1 MIKAIEERR
10 SIRRY
15 MDKQVEDE
23 KLLQILHSARLAPS
37 GSNTQPW
44 QIIVVK
50 EQRNREKIGE
60 PAYNQKWM
68 VSAPVHLVCVA
79 DIKSRLPK
87 CDGLYIDEYS
97 NDFEVKQIIRDT
109 SIAIEHMAL
118 EATDL
123 GLGTCWIA
131 WFEQKDFRPV
141 LNIPDD
147 KYVVAVLTL
156 GYPDEAPSPRPR
168 KSLEEIVH
176 YEQW

>member
-1 MIKAIEERR
+1 MIKAIEDRR
-10 SIRRY
+10 SIRKY
-15 MDKQVEDE
+15 MDKPVEDE
-23 KLLQILHSARLAPS
+23 KLLQILESARLAPS

-50 EQRNREKIGE
+50 EQENREKV
-60 PAYNQKWM
+60 AKASYNQKWM
-68 VSAPVHLVCVA
+68 ASAPVHLVCVA
-79 DIKSRLPK
+79 DIKARLPK
-87 CDGLYIDEYS
+87 SKDLYIDEYS
-97 NDFEVKQIIRDT
+97 KEFEVKQIIRDT

-118 EATDL
+118 TATDL

-141 LNIPDD
+141 LNIPED

-156 GYPDEAPSPRPR
+156 GYPDEAPNPRPR

>member
-1 MIKAIEERR
+1 MIKAIEDRR
-10 SIRRY
+10 SIRKY
-15 MDKQVEDE
+15 MNKLVEDE
-23 KLLQILHSARLAPS
+23 KLLQILESARLAPS

-50 EQRNREKIGE
+50 EQENREKV
-60 PAYNQKWM
+60 AKASYNQKWM

-79 DIKSRLPK
+79 DIKARLPK
-87 CDGLYIDEYS
+87 SKDLYIDEYS
-97 NDFEVKQIIRDT
+97 KEFEVKQMIRDT

-118 EATDL
+118 TATDL

-141 LNIPDD
+141 LNIPED

-156 GYPDEAPSPRPR
+156 GYPDEAPNPRPR

>member
-1 MIKAIEERR
+1 MIKAIEDRR
-10 SIRRY
+10 SIRKY
-15 MDKQVEDE
+15 MNKPVEDE
-23 KLLQILHSARLAPS
+23 KLLQVLESARLAPS

-44 QIIVVK
+44 QIIVVR
-50 EQRNREKIGE
+50 EQENREKV
-60 PAYNQKWM
+60 AKASYNQKWM

-79 DIKSRLPK
+79 DIKARLPK
-87 CDGLYIDEYS
+87 SKDLYIDEY
-97 NDFEVKQIIRDT
+97 NKEFEVKQMIRDT

-118 EATDL
+118 TATDL

-141 LNIPDD
+141 LNIPED

-156 GYPDEAPSPRPR
+156 GYPDEAPNPRPR

>member
-1 MIKAIEERR
+1 MIKAIEDRR
-10 SIRRY
+10 SIRKY
-15 MDKQVEDE
+15 MNKPVEDE
-23 KLLQILHSARLAPS
+23 KLLQILESARLAPS

-50 EQRNREKIGE
+50 EQENREKV
-60 PAYNQKWM
+60 AKASYNQKWM

-79 DIKSRLPK
+79 DIKARLPK
-87 CDGLYIDEYS
+87 SKDLYIDEYS
-97 NDFEVKQIIRDT
+97 KEFEVKQMIRDT

-118 EATDL
+118 TATDL

-141 LNIPDD
+141 LNIPED

-156 GYPDEAPSPRPR
+156 GYPDEAPNPRPR

>member
-1 MIKAIEERR
+1 MIKAIEDRR
-10 SIRRY
+10 SIRKY
-15 MDKQVEDE
+15 IDKSVEDE
-23 KLLQILHSARLAPS
+23 KLLQILESARLAPS

-50 EQRNREKIGE
+50 EQENREKV
-60 PAYNQKWM
+60 AKASYNQKWM

-87 CDGLYIDEYS
+87 SKDIYIDEYS
-97 NDFEVKQIIRDT
+97 KEFEVKQMIRDT

-118 EATDL
+118 TATDL

-141 LNIPDD
+141 LNIPED

-156 GYPDEAPSPRPR
+156 GYPDEAPNSRPR

>member
-1 MIKAIEERR
+1 MIKAIEDRR
-10 SIRRY
+10 SIRKY
-15 MDKQVEDE
+15 MNKPVEDE
-23 KLLQILHSARLAPS
+23 KLLQILESARLAPS

-50 EQRNREKIGE
+50 EQENREKV
-60 PAYNQKWM
+60 AKASYNQKWM

-79 DIKSRLPK
+79 DIKARLPK
-87 CDGLYIDEYS
+87 SKDLYIDEYS
-97 NDFEVKQIIRDT
+97 KEFEVKQMIRDT
-109 SIAIEHMAL
+109 SIAIEHMVL
-118 EATDL
+118 TATDL

-141 LNIPDD
+141 LNIPED

-156 GYPDEAPSPRPR
+156 GYPDEAPNPRPR

>member
-50 EQRNREKIGE
+50 EQRNREKIAAA
-60 PAYNQKWM
+60 AYNQKWM

-97 NDFEVKQIIRDT
+97 KEFEVIRDT

-168 KSLEEIVH
+168 KNLEEIVH